1 MVQLKEIQERLKSP
15 IHKNAIAKAVKHE
28 QRLVFHT
35 EPEILP
41 NRTTAEAN
49 RFLQWVKGML
59 PYEKYVLFLQLFKC
73 PGETVPLTDEIFEV
87 LHKIFEGRDRV
98 IIREF
103 IDSET
108 ELEGSLYLDHI
119 GLPSFWENEAFEAL
133 KFAINSIMVVDMAV
147 EENEDRFP
155 DPYAYLLDIS
165 RVLDLE
171 PKGRTL
177 DWVMFTQ
184 GDDLVVIDDESY
196 RVFVFKDNQ
205 IKSLRSENKHSLGY
219 CPATWFWEDA
229 INSQFPIVKKSPL
242 TKHLTQ
248 LDWLYFY
255 KTGKKHLDTYAPYP
269 IYWGF
274 TLDCDFKDEE
284 RGTYCESGFLKDD
297 RDQYILRGGSAESCP
312 VCSVSKLKGAGSYF
326 EVPAPIDDE
335 PSLREPVGIISID
348 KPSLDYNVE
357 EVERLKMEIYTGVTG
372 NAIDVISDMSVNEK
386 QVMSLFESRKD
397 VLLKLKVGFENI
409 QTWTEST
416 IFRLRYGE
424 RFISTYINYGTDFF
438 LFSEEVSL
446 KMYQEA
452 LEKKLSQSILDILQD
467 QYFETKYRN
476 NPDKM
481 DRIKTL
487 NAVEPYRHLSLSEV
501 VDLNDSERASNE
513 DTQIKASFS
522 SLIQRFE
529 RENGNIADF
538 GAGVSFEAKVSQ
550 IEKALRF
557 YVSDQM
563 KKVS

>member
-1 MVQLKEIQERLKSP
+1 
-15 IHKNAIAKAVKHE
+15 
-28 QRLVFHT
+28 
-35 EPEILP
+35 
-41 NRTTAEAN
+41 
-49 RFLQWVKGML
+49 
-59 PYEKYVLFLQLFKC
+59 
-73 PGETVPLTDEIFEV
+73 
-87 LHKIFEGRDRV
+87 
-98 IIREF
+98 
-103 IDSET
+103 
-108 ELEGSLYLDHI
+108 
-119 GLPSFWENEAFEAL
+119 
-133 KFAINSIMVVDMAV
+133 
-147 EENEDRFP
+147 
-155 DPYAYLLDIS
+155 
-165 RVLDLE
+165 
-171 PKGRTL
+171 
-177 DWVMFTQ
+177 
-184 GDDLVVIDDESY
+184 
-196 RVFVFKDNQ
+196 
-205 IKSLRSENKHSLGY
+205 
-219 CPATWFWEDA
+219 
-229 INSQFPIVKKSPL
+229 
-242 TKHLTQ
+242 
-248 LDWLYFY
+248 
-255 KTGKKHLDTYAPYP
+255 
-269 IYWGF
+269 
-274 TLDCDFKDEE
+274 
-284 RGTYCESGFLKDD
+284 
-297 RDQYILRGGSAESCP
+297 
-312 VCSVSKLKGAGSYF
+312 
-326 EVPAPIDDE
+326 
-335 PSLREPVGIISID
+335 
-348 KPSLDYNVE
+348 LDYNVE

-397 VLLKLKVGFENI
+397 VLLKLKTGFENI

-538 GAGVSFEAKVSQ
+538 GSGVSFDAKVSQ